1 MTVVVGYV
9 PTPQGE
15 VALAAGADEA
25 RMRGV
30 RLVVVSGTRGE
41 SAVSATVPQTSGL
54 MMSVAALRASGLE
67 CEVRNVE
74 SARDAAA
81 AILGVAEEVQ
91 ASLVVIALR
100 RRSAVGK
107 LLLGSTA
114 QRVLL
119 DASCPVLTVRP

>member
-9 PTPQGE
+9 PNAQGE
-15 VALAAGADEA
+15 AALAAGADEA
-25 RMRGV
+25 RLRGM

-54 MMSVAALRASGLE
+54 VMSVAALRGSGVE
-67 CEVRNVE
+67 CEIRNVE
-74 SARDAAA
+74 GERDAAA
-81 AILGVAEEVQ
+81 AILSVAAEVQ
-91 ASLVVIALR
+91 AALVVIALK

-119 DASCPVLTVRP
+119 DASCPVLTLRP